1 MGSER
6 RSWQDDIGEDEQLL
20 YAAAVRQGHH
30 QEQPLLTGLSR
41 SQTARAAGRMT
52 PVQAVPITV
61 VNHSDYA
68 PPTGPVAADAGASP
82 VVPAKK
88 RVVAVTGEAAGPQLR
103 AAAKAKTSHSK
114 AGALNEAVPS
124 VATPAQAGPM
134 QVEKQNDGDGDD
146 DDDDDDDENENENDQ
161 VANDTAEGES
171 MVREKLSTSA
181 SDIGSTT
188 AVAEDEMP
196 DSQGQVGSGGIVSVF
211 FK

>member
-1 MGSER
+1 M
-6 RSWQDDIGEDEQLL
+6 
-20 YAAAVRQGHH
+20 
-30 QEQPLLTGLSR
+30 
-41 SQTARAAGRMT
+41 
-52 PVQAVPITV
+52 PITV

-82 VVPAKK
+82 VAPAKK

-124 VATPAQAGPM
+124 VATPAKAGPI

-146 DDDDDDDENENENDQ
+146 DDDENENDQ

-196 DSQGQVGSGGIVSVF
+196 DSQGQVGSGGIVSFFLINTPQNTRTHIVF
-211 FK
+211 IVLPTLTRYVKARGKFVFLY